1 MLIFEMKN
9 YIAREGKIKSVY
21 KLQWFGVLCLLRFL
35 VMVIILRESLTS
47 WIFLFFF
54 FFDPLPFCVFLSEN
68 VL

>member
-54 FFDPLPFCVFLSEN
+54 FLILYHSAYF
-68 VL
+68 